1 MYSMTQFK
9 LHNLVFSW
17 RYCICLDAHNLP
29 ACSLTQHRQAS
40 CVTTGYVVMNSIG
53 KSCFTALSKTT
64 QNPSSLHKNRQNPKQ
79 RGPQKLQNYSMSS
92 LSTIPIYYSMLKII
106 SINQPRQSM
115 GILNNKL
122 LSSSDIFHFNV
133 LRDYHSS
140 AALIFCPPIR

>member
-53 KSCFTALSKTT
+53 KSCFMALSKTT
-64 QNPSSLHKNRQNPKQ
+64 QNPSSLYKNRQNPKQ

-106 SINQPRQSM
+106 SINQPQQSM

-122 LSSSDIFHFNV
+122 LSSSDIFHFSV

-140 AALIFCPPIR
+140 AAIIFCPPIR

>member
-9 LHNLVFSW
+9 LHNLVFSR

-53 KSCFTALSKTT
+53 KSCFMALSKTT
-64 QNPSSLHKNRQNPKQ
+64 QNPSSLYKNRQNPKQ

-122 LSSSDIFHFNV
+122 LSSSDIFHFSV

>member
-92 LSTIPIYYSMLKII
+92 LSTIPIYYSMFKIPI
-106 SINQPRQSM
+106 LCRGWLIEI
-115 GILNNKL
+115 ILNNKL
-122 LSSSDIFHFNV
+122 LSSSDIFHFSV

>member
-79 RGPQKLQNYSMSS
+79 RGPQKLQNYS

-122 LSSSDIFHFNV
+122 LSSSDIFHFSV